1 MIFLQRGEAQVLWM
15 LLLPSGSTR
24 LVCDL
29 QVTRSLFSMFGV
41 RPGPPPAI
49 PQVHEEVILAGNFLG
64 PWQSRCFP
72 KP

>member
-15 LLLPSGSTR
+15 LLLFSGQLDWFVIFKLR
-24 LVCDL
+24 APYF
-29 QVTRSLFSMFGV
+29 QFGV